1 MTTTPMVLFPEEF
14 KTDVIPE
21 RHEFW
26 VPACGGSEIP
36 FRTRCGRTLHYL
48 WCPSTNTHAYYDC
61 VKDLFLTDD
70 EARQLLP

>member
-14 KTDVIPE
+14 NDVIPE